1 MQEHK
6 YQRLEVID
14 IPQHKNYAPKSYRQ
28 SIPARKVDSLSTNPT
43 AQGIFYA
50 IGNFDRV
57 LVPVSV
63 LMAMVWLA
71 FLAGGLVAIVDYV
84 WVRWGRDYSGYSSS
98 VKKTNDEKDDIS
110 KVEEG
115 GEVKIGL
122 NCTEEDELD
131 WFASWHIYIYIIL

>member
-14 IPQHKNYAPKSYRQ
+14 IPQHKNYAPRSYRQ
-28 SIPARKVDSLSTNPT
+28 SIPARKVDSLSTTPA
-43 AQGIFYA
+43 AQGMFYA

-57 LVPVSV
+57 LVPASV

-71 FLAGGLVAIVDYV
+71 LLAGGLVAIVDYV
-84 WVRWGRDYSGYSSS
+84 WVRWRREYSGYSSS
-98 VKKTNDEKDDIS
+98 MEKTKDEKEDIS

-115 GEVKIGL
+115 GEVKIEL
-122 NCTEEDELD
+122 NCVQEEDELD
-131 WFASWHIYIYIIL
+131 WFAS